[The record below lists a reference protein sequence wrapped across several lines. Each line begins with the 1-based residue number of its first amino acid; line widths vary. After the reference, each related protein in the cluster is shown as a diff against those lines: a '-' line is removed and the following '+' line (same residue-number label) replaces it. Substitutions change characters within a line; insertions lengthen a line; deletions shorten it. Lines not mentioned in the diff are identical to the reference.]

1 MLMTEKMNI
10 EIENIEAIL
19 TDGELTDTE
28 KVKYIEQTIKAIR
41 R

>member
-1 MLMTEKMNI
+1 MLMTEKMEI

-19 TDGELTDTE
+19 KDEELTESE
-28 KVKYIEQTIKAIR
+28 KIKYIEETIKAIR

>member
-10 EIENIEAIL
+10 EIENIESIL
-19 TDGELTDTE
+19 ADKELSDAQ
-28 KVKYIEQTIKAIR
+28 KIQYIEQTIKAIR